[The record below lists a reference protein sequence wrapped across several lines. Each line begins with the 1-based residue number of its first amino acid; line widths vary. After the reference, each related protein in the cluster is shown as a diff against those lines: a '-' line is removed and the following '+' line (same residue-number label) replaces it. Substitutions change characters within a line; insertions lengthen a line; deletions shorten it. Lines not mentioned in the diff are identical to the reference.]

1 MFSMKFKT
9 VAMVIYSIILKS
21 FTGLYYLLKISNII
35 RKKKPIEVIPAI
47 EDNKEVEKETNDK
60 IDDIV
65 NELNEKIS
73 SIKAKVNDN
82 ELKLIKFENN
92 IKMAELAIKKYDYDY
107 KMMEMKSTILNEFA
121 IIVNK
126 IVTIIQDS

>member
-1 MFSMKFKT
+1 MKFKT

-107 KMMEMKSTILNEFA
+107 KMMEMKSTILNECA